1 VSDPVVLFEIQ
12 DEVAHLTLNR
22 PDAAN
27 ALDLPTAHG
36 LISALDR
43 ADREGALAVLLT
55 GAGPRFCAGGD
66 VTTFL
71 AAEEPAAYVAELAQT
86 AGAAVRRLVDLPI
99 PVIAAVSGAVAGAGL
114 GLVCAADIVVAD
126 PSTRFALAYAEI
138 GLTPDC
144 EVSRLLPQVIGLR
157 QALAL
162 ALTRQVLTAE
172 TAAALTLVTELHPD
186 PVARAAELARTIA
199 GGPAAALG
207 LTRQL
212 MRAGLEAD
220 RDAHARREVET
231 ISAAVGTPEAR
242 ELISAFLA
250 RSGRR

>member
-1 VSDPVVLFEIQ
+1 MSDPVVLFEIQ

-22 PDAAN
+22 PEAAN

-43 ADREGALAVLLT
+43 ADGEGALAVLLT

-71 AAEEPAAYVAELAQT
+71 AAEDPAAYVAELATT

-99 PVIAAVSGAVAGAGL
+99 PVIAAVSGAAAGAGI
-114 GLVCAADIVVAD
+114 GLVCAADIVVAHPD
-126 PSTRFALAYAEI
+126 ARFALAYAEI

-157 QALAL
+157 PALAL

-172 TAAALTLVTELHPD
+172 SAAAMGLVTELDPEPD
-186 PVARAAELARTIA
+186 ARGAELARTIA
-199 GGPAAALG
+199 EGPAEALG

-212 MRAGLEAD
+212 MRAGLVTD
-220 RDAHARREVET
+220 RDEHARREVET
-231 ISAAVGTPEAR
+231 ISSAVGTPAAQ

-250 RSGRR
+250 RSGRH

>member
-1 VSDPVVLFEIQ
+1 MSEPLVLC
-12 DEVAHLTLNR
+12 DVRDAVAHVTLNR

-27 ALDLPTAHG
+27 ALDLPTAHA
-36 LISALDR
+36 LLSALDH
-43 ADREGALAVLLT
+43 AEQEGARVVLLT

-71 AAEEPAAYVAELAQT
+71 AAEDPAAYVAELATT

-99 PVIAAVSGAVAGAGL
+99 PVIAAVSGAAAGAGI
-114 GLVCAADIVVAD
+114 GLVCAADIVVAH
-126 PSTRFALAYAEI
+126 PGTRFALAYAEI

-144 EVSRLLPQVIGLR
+144 EVTRMLPQVIGLR
-157 QALAL
+157 PALAL
-162 ALTRQVLTAE
+162 ALTRQVLTADS
-172 TAAALTLVTELHPD
+172 AAALGLVTELDPEPD
-186 PVARAAELARTIA
+186 ARGAELARTIA
-199 GGPAAALG
+199 EGPAEALG

-212 MRAGLEAD
+212 MRAGLVTD
-220 RDAHARREVET
+220 RDEHARREVET
-231 ISAAVGTPEAR
+231 ISSAVGTPAAQ

>member
-1 VSDPVVLFEIQ
+1 MSEPLVLC
-12 DEVAHLTLNR
+12 DVHDAVAHVTLNR

-27 ALDLPTAHG
+27 ALDLPTAHA
-36 LISALDR
+36 LLSALDR
-43 ADREGALAVLLT
+43 AEQEGALVVLLT

-71 AAEEPAAYVAELAQT
+71 AAEEPAAYVAELATT
-86 AGAAVRRLVDLPI
+86 AGTAVRRLVDLPI
-99 PVIAAVSGAVAGAGL
+99 PVIAAVSGAVAGAGI
-114 GLVCAADIVVAD
+114 GLVCAADIVVAH
-126 PSTRFALAYAEI
+126 PGTRFALAYAEI

-157 QALAL
+157 RALAL

-172 TAAALTLVTELHPD
+172 NAAALTLVTELD
-186 PVARAAELARTIA
+186 PEPAVRGAELARTIA
-199 GGPAAALG
+199 DGPAAALG

-212 MRAGLEAD
+212 MRASLETD

-231 ISAAVGTPEAR
+231 ISSAVGTPAAQ